1 VVLLITT
8 TLFFAMNAR
17 MIPGM
22 ALLTSAANPQFR
34 GTFLSLNGAVQS
46 FAMGAAAWIGGML
59 LQREPSGHVTHYW
72 LCAVVASLA
81 SLLAVYLANQVK
93 MHE

>member
-1 VVLLITT
+1 
-8 TLFFAMNAR
+8 MNAR

-22 ALLTSAANPQFR
+22 ALLTSAANPHYR

-46 FAMGAAAWIGGML
+46 FAMGIAAWVGGLL

-72 LCAVVASLA
+72 MCAVIAATA
-81 SLLAVYLANQVK
+81 SLLAFHLAK
-93 MHE
+93 KIDMHQ